1 MLGTRRVLTVSHG
14 QQLWGFEMTPE
25 RQASMNIVVDSFSD
39 PFAALDRL
47 ASQEYDIALVDIRM
61 PSMNGLQFAKAA
73 RKADQKVKI
82 ALLTEYSMEKKEAD
96 ALLAS
101 LGVDAFLKKPV
112 ADHAFEELLNRTAP
126 LVSPEQK
133 R

>member
-1 MLGTRRVLTVSHG
+1 
-14 QQLWGFEMTPE
+14 MTQE
-25 RQASMNIVVDSFSD
+25 KQASIKIAVDSFSD

-47 ASQEYDIALVDIRM
+47 ASKEYDIALVDIRM

-73 RKADQKVKI
+73 RKADPKVKI
-82 ALLTEYSMEKKEAD
+82 ALLAGYSMEKKEAD

-101 LGVDAFLKKPV
+101 LGVDAILSKPV
-112 ADHAFEELLNRTAP
+112 AAPAFAELLSKTAQ

-133 R
+133 AISS